1 MDKHVLLTVSD
12 DPSCLCSLRF
22 VCGYFQHT
30 QALHVTLLYVA
41 PNPRAGLS
49 EADIVAD
56 FPLLARREATIRQQA
71 EEALTRAAAFMTAKG
86 FPAANIHK
94 KVSYKQ
100 FGTATDII
108 QEGLAGIYDAIGL
121 GRRGISRLEELLSES
136 VSKQVF
142 VTPMDIPLWVSRSTE
157 KPLPHALLC
166 TDGSPASLR
175 CADHLAYMLRDEPQ
189 HQISVA
195 YIARSTAG
203 EQIRFVLHQA
213 RDILLGG
220 GIAPERIHEIVL
232 DGEDPAETILHHTQ
246 EVPYGV
252 VGLGRTGK
260 GETHSL
266 HLLGSVSMRLFRHL
280 HWATLWICH

>member
-12 DPSCLCSLRF
+12 DTSGLCSLRF
-22 VCGYFQHT
+22 TCGYFQHT
-30 QALHVTLLYVA
+30 QAFHITLLYVA

-49 EADIVAD
+49 QADIVED
-56 FPLLARREATIRQQA
+56 YHVLSRREASIRQQA
-71 EEALTRAAAFMTAKG
+71 EAALARAADFLVGKG

-94 KVSYKQ
+94 KISYKQ

-108 QEGLAGIYDAIGL
+108 QEGMAGIYDAIGL

-142 VTPMDIPLWVSRSTE
+142 ITPMDIPLWVSRSTE
-157 KPLPHALLC
+157 KPQPHALLC

-175 CADHLAYMLRDEPQ
+175 CADHMAYMLRDEPQ
-189 HQISVA
+189 HHISVA
-195 YIARSTAG
+195 YIDRGASPDHVRHVFT
-203 EQIRFVLHQA
+203 QA
-213 RDILLGG
+213 RDMLTQG
-220 GIAPERIHEIVL
+220 GISTERIHNIVL
-232 DGEDPAETILHHTQ
+232 DGDDPAEAILRHTQ

-252 VGLGRTGK
+252 VGIGRTGK

-266 HLLGSVSMRLFRHL
+266 HLLGSVSMRLFRKL
-280 HWATLWICH
+280 DWATLWICH

>member
-30 QALHVTLLYVA
+30 GNFHVTLLYVA

-56 FPLLARREATIRQQA
+56 YHLLARREAAIRQQA
-71 EEALTRAAAFMTAKG
+71 EEALARAADFMTAKG
-86 FPAANIHK
+86 FPAAGIHK

-108 QEGLAGIYDAIGL
+108 QEGMAGVYDAIGL

-142 VTPMDIPLWVSRSTE
+142 VTPLDIPLWVSRSTE

-175 CADHLAYMLRDEPQ
+175 CADHMAYMLRDEPQ
-189 HQISVA
+189 HHVSVA
-195 YIARSTAG
+195 YIARGASP
-203 EQIRFVLHQA
+203 EQIRHVLDQTRHT
-213 RDILLGG
+213 LVEG
-220 GIAPERIHEIVL
+220 GIEPARIHDVVL
-232 DGEDPAETILHHTQ
+232 DGDDVADTILRHTQ

-252 VGLGRTGK
+252 VGIGRTGK
-260 GETHSL
+260 GESHTL

-280 HWATLWICH
+280 SWATLWICH